1 MSISVPRALSLV
13 EREVV
18 AALRRHGTLDRAELT
33 RRCGLPRTTLN
44 DTLARL
50 RDRGLIEEEARPTA
64 GRRGRPPAAVRL
76 HPRSGVVGVI
86 SMTHGTL
93 RAAVVGFDNTIYGE
107 AHVDAFLADLPRG
120 PVEPGLQMLDGVLA
134 AAGMSRSDLVC
145 AVLGVPMPIKSGAGA
160 VPLPPPRSANAF
172 EAPPGWADTDP
183 AKPLSDE
190 LGVPAWCENDANLA
204 ALGEMN
210 EGAGMG
216 LSHFIHIKVAQGVGS
231 GIVVNRQLCRGSSGL
246 AGEMLHLHV
255 RETGP
260 ICMCG
265 GRGCLITEADSSI
278 TDIVQPAHPEKLTID
293 AVFAM
298 AGSGDVGAN
307 RALRDFG
314 ALLGRPLADLCV
326 FVNLEAIII
335 DGLLGEAAHAV
346 IDGMRTAID
355 RYAYPRIAADVR
367 IVPGALGERAEI
379 IGGAAFAGE
388 RLSAG
393 PGAIT

>member
-1 MSISVPRALSLV
+1 MSKSAPHALSLA

-18 AALRRHGTLDRAELT
+18 AALRRHGPLDRAELM

-50 RDRGLIEEEARPTA
+50 RDRGLIVEEARPA
-64 GRRGRPPAAVRL
+64 EGRRGRPPVAVRL
-76 HPRSGVVGVI
+76 HPRSGAVGAI

-107 AHVDAFLADLPRG
+107 AHADAFLADLPRG
-120 PVEPGLQMLDGVLA
+120 PAGPGLKLLDDVLA
-134 AAGMSRSDLVC
+134 AADMSRSDLAC
-145 AVLGVPMPIKSGAGA
+145 AVLGLPMPIKTDAGA
-160 VPLPPPRSANAF
+160 LPLPLPRSANAF
-172 EAPPGWADTDP
+172 QALPGWADADP
-183 AKPLSDE
+183 AKPLSEE

-210 EGAGMG
+210 HGAARG
-216 LSHFIHIKVAQGVGS
+216 LSHFIYIKIAQGVGS

-265 GRGCLITEADSSI
+265 GRGCLITEADSSV
-278 TDIVQPAHPEKLTID
+278 TDIVQPAHPEKLTIHT
-293 AVFAM
+293 VFAM

-326 FVNLEAIII
+326 FLNLEAIII
-335 DGLLGEAAHAV
+335 DGLLGEAVHPV
-346 IDGMRTAID
+346 IDGVRAAID

-367 IVPGALGERAEI
+367 ILSGALGERAEI
-379 IGGAAFAGE
+379 VGCAALARE
-388 RLSAG
+388 RLSANL
-393 PGAIT
+393 ALVN

>member
-1 MSISVPRALSLV
+1 MSISAPHGLTLA

-18 AALRRHGTLDRAELT
+18 IALRRHGALDRSELA
-33 RRCGLPRTTLN
+33 RRCGLPRTTVN
-44 DTLARL
+44 DALTRL
-50 RDRGLIEEEARPTA
+50 RDRGLITEEARPA
-64 GRRGRPPAAVRL
+64 LGKRGRPPAAVQL
-76 HPRSGVVGVI
+76 HPRSGVVGAI

-93 RAAVVGFDNTIYGE
+93 RAAVIGFDNTIYGE
-107 AHVDAFLADLPRG
+107 THAEAFLADLPHG
-120 PVEPGLQMLDGVLA
+120 PVEPGVRMLDDVLA
-134 AAGMSRSDLVC
+134 AAGMSRRDLAC
-145 AVLGVPMPIKSGAGA
+145 AVLGVPMPVKSGAGA

-172 EAPPGWADTDP
+172 QALPGWADADP
-183 AKPLSDE
+183 AKPLSEE

-210 EGAGMG
+210 EGAGLG
-216 LSHFIHIKVAQGVGS
+216 LSHFIYIKIAQGVGS
-231 GIVVNRQLCRGSSGL
+231 GIIVNRQVCRGSSGL

-278 TDIVQPAHPEKLTID
+278 TDIVQPAHPEKLTIHT
-293 AVFAM
+293 VFAM

-314 ALLGRPLADLCV
+314 TLLGRPLADLCV
-326 FVNLEAIII
+326 FLNLEAIII
-335 DGLLGEAAHAV
+335 DGLLGEAAHPV
-346 IDGMRTAID
+346 IDGVRAAID

-367 IVPGALGERAEI
+367 IVPGALGERAELV
-379 IGGAAFAGE
+379 GCASFARE
-388 RLSAG
+388 RLAADLTLVG
-393 PGAIT
+393 